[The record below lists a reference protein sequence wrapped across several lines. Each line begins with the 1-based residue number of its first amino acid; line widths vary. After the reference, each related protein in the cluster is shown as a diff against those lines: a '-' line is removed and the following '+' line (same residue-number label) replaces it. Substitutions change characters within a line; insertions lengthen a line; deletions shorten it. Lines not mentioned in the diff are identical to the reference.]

1 MDKIKS
7 PAFFGKKASNYKLYD
22 VEIGKD
28 NLEWCVIIKNNRYVW
43 VRKTEDIELIK
54 NVLNNNGSFINESIN
69 IKCEKKSKVKKKYTQ
84 YNEYLEKKMKEL
96 KESNIELTP
105 KKLFSVAVNEWHIIK
120 NNKEELNNYLYNDIK
135 KND

>member
-7 PAFFGKKASNYKLYD
+7 PAFFGKIASNYKLYD

-54 NVLNNNGSFINESIN
+54 NTLNNNGSFINESIN
-69 IKCEKKSKVKKKYTQ
+69 IKNEKKSKVKKKYTQ

-96 KESNIELTP
+96 RESNIELTP
-105 KKLFSVAVNEWHIIK
+105 KKLFSVAVTEWHNIK
-120 NNKEELNNYLYNDIK
+120 NNKEELNNYLYNNIK